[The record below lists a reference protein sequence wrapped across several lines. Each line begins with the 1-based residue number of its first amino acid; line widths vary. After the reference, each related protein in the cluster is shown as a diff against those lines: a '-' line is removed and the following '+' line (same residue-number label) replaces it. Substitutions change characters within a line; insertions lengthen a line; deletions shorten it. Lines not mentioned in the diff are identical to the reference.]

1 MYDGPVIARTVG
13 VLALAGLAFLE
24 GRALA
29 NDSEALLAG
38 GEITFKKSDGI
49 SMETEDLSIKPDD
62 VRVAYR
68 FRNTTPTDITT
79 LVAFPLA
86 PYELP
91 AEDDQ
96 AENDA
101 ELQAEARWRDL
112 GHFTLRVDGRPA
124 QFESTVTWSTKKV
137 AGRRHDLKIVTVTYH
152 WVQTFPAGKVVA
164 VEHSFHPYGG
174 FIYSFGYDGAAVL
187 ERQLAHDYCVGPVL
201 LRAMKRGE
209 GSLAQVH
216 YILKTGANWNG
227 PIGRFTLRIQKR
239 RAADKVSV
247 CLDGF
252 RKVDDRTFVLEKTN
266 YVPTQDLQI
275 AFITLPA
282 L

>member
-1 MYDGPVIARTVG
+1 VYDGPVIARTVG
-13 VLALAGLAFLE
+13 VLALAGLTFVE
-24 GRALA
+24 GRTLA

-38 GEITFKKSDGI
+38 GEITFKKSEGI
-49 SMETEDLSIKPDD
+49 TMETEDLSIKPDD
-62 VRVAYR
+62 VRVAYK
-68 FRNTTPTDITT
+68 FRNTTPADITT

-86 PYELP
+86 PYEVP
-91 AEDDQ
+91 AEDD
-96 AENDA
+96 AENEA
-101 ELQAEARWRDL
+101 ELRAEPRWRDL
-112 GHFTLRVDGRPA
+112 GHFTLRVDGRPTP
-124 QFESTVTWSTKKV
+124 FESTVSWSTKK
-137 AGRRHDLKIVTVTYH
+137 ATGRRNNQKIVTVTYH
-152 WVQTFPAGKVVA
+152 WVQTFPAGKVVS

-174 FIYSFGYDGAAVL
+174 FIYSFDYAGAAAL

-209 GSLAQVH
+209 GSLGQVH
-216 YILKTGANWNG
+216 YILKTAANWNG
-227 PIGRFTLRIQKR
+227 PIGRFTLRIQKQ

-247 CLDGF
+247 CLDGL

-282 L
+282 P